1 MEPIERFF
9 ERGLKLSH
17 LRLIALFASLGQIR
31 LVADRLHVTQPAISK
46 QLAELEEGLGAPVLT
61 RVGNRLQFTALG
73 EALLKRAR
81 EVLLQ
86 LEQARHE
93 VDALSTG
100 ISGAISIG
108 AVATVLPVIAP
119 ELTLQL
125 KKRAPNVTVTFLEDT
140 SDKLFPKLAS
150 AELDLVFSRSEAPA
164 LNGDVVGE
172 RILED
177 PIVVVCG
184 REHPLASRRPLFPG
198 DLQGI
203 PWILPPRD
211 APISVALRKWMG
223 DHGLTLPAGC
233 VQSIYLVV
241 NEMLLKSY
249 PFLGMMP
256 LSVARGEPNR
266 EEIRVLNLP
275 NASFLPG
282 VWVSYNRTTANPV
295 VGAALDCV
303 GVMRERFADQGAQR
317 VVPPI
322 HPST

>member
-17 LRLIALFASLGQIR
+17 LRLVALFASLGQIR

-46 QLAELEEGLGAPVLT
+46 QLAELEEGLGAAVLT

-125 KKRAPNVTVTFLEDT
+125 KKRAPNVSVSFLEDT
-140 SDKLFPKLAS
+140 SDKLFPRLAS
-150 AELDLVFSRSEAPA
+150 SELDLVFSRSEAPT
-164 LNGDVVGE
+164 LHCQVVGD

-184 REHPLASRRPLFPG
+184 REHPLASRRPLVPS
-198 DLQGI
+198 DLKGI

-211 APISVALRKWMG
+211 APIAVALRKWLG
-223 DHGLTLPAGC
+223 DHDLTLPPGC

-241 NEMLLKSY
+241 NEALLKSY

-256 LSVARGEPNR
+256 LSVAKGEQHR
-266 EEIRVLNLP
+266 EDIRVLNLP
-275 NASFLPG
+275 GASFLPG
-282 VWVSYNRTTANPV
+282 VWAFHNHATVNPV

-303 GVMRERFADQGAQR
+303 GVIRERFAEQGSRKGLVA
-317 VVPPI
+317 
-322 HPST
+322 S